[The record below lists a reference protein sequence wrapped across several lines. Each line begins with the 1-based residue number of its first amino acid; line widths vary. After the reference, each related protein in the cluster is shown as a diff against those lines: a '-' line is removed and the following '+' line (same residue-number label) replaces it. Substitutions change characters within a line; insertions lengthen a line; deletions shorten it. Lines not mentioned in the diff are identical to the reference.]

1 MKHLHQ
7 LPSNTFLKTVP
18 SQQGLNRPRPSFTS
32 FWTHVH
38 ARGVGNPA
46 LSPAFHTAHQLG
58 PLPSASLLGKRHQL
72 CGTTCHFGEAPKIR
86 APPFFPSRIRRASA
100 SRWLKGTP
108 VGITGHR
115 KGSGWHIFADFF
127 SGPCGGDRTA
137 QPGRKISPIRST
149 WRLLRHSFSWFL
161 V

>member
-18 SQQGLNRPRPSFTS
+18 SQQGLNRPQPSFTS

-86 APPFFPSRIRRASA
+86 APHFSESTPSGLGLKAAERHAGRHHRTSERVWLTHLRRLFFGPMWGRSDR
-100 SRWLKGTP
+100 P
-108 VGITGHR
+108 TGAENLSDQIHMA
-115 KGSGWHIFADFF
+115 FVA
-127 SGPCGGDRTA
+127 P
-137 QPGRKISPIRST
+137 Q
-149 WRLLRHSFSWFL
+149 LLLFL

>member
-18 SQQGLNRPRPSFTS
+18 SQQGLNRPQPSFTS

-46 LSPAFHTAHQLG
+46 LSPAFHTAHQLD

-72 CGTTCHFGEAPKIR
+72 RGTTCHFGEAPKIR
-86 APPFFPSRIRRASA
+86 APPFFRIDSA
-100 SRWLKGTP
+100 
-108 VGITGHR
+108 
-115 KGSGWHIFADFF
+115 
-127 SGPCGGDRTA
+127 GPRPQGG
-137 QPGRKISPIRST
+137 
-149 WRLLRHSFSWFL
+149 
-161 V
+161 

>member
-18 SQQGLNRPRPSFTS
+18 SQQGLNRPQPSFTS

-72 CGTTCHFGEAPKIR
+72 CGTTCHFGEAPAR
-86 APPFFPSRIRRASA
+86 SGLPHFCRIDSVGLGLKAAERHPGRHHRTSERVWLTHLRR
-100 SRWLKGTP
+100 L
-108 VGITGHR
+108 
-115 KGSGWHIFADFF
+115 F